1 MSLESKA
8 RVCVPV
14 CARRADEL
22 SDAVARASALADLIE
37 LRLDC
42 IDDGQLEEALARLA
56 AIVTK
61 TPRPFII
68 TNRPSAQGGR
78 RDLDEA
84 ERVEFWRGV
93 SERLRACDARVYAD
107 VELDL
112 LESTHAEALREILE
126 GFTLICSQHD
136 FRQTPSDLGALY
148 ERMTRTGARV
158 LKIASQA
165 EEITDCVSV
174 LGLAERAR
182 REGLEMI
189 AVSMGEAGLLT
200 RVLAPAFGAALTYGS
215 LEQGRETAPGQLTA
229 RELRELYRVHK
240 LDGETMVM
248 GLVGSPVS
256 HSLSPHMHNAAFD
269 ARDLNAVYIP
279 FEVSNT
285 SAFVRRMARPQTR
298 ELRWNLRGF
307 SVTAPHKSAV
317 IEHLDWV
324 EPLAKEIGAVN
335 TVVVEG
341 AELRGY
347 NTDARAA
354 LAPLEGLLDLNGARV
369 AVIGAG
375 GAARS
380 LLWGLRSRGARTTVV
395 ARNTER
401 ARATAES
408 FGADISR
415 SEEASFEGFDLVVN
429 ATPLGT
435 RGALEGETPAVA
447 EQLRGARLAYDLV
460 YNPARTRFIKEA
472 HAANCETLGGL
483 PMLVAQA
490 AAQFELWTD
499 ERAPLDIMRA
509 AAERQLSEGK
519 PSRAATDESGR
530 EVSRDN

>member
-1 MSLESKA
+1 MSSESQA

-14 CARRADEL
+14 CVKRADEL
-22 SDAVARASALADLIE
+22 SDAVARASSLADLIE

-42 IDDGQLEEALARLA
+42 LEDGQLEVALARLN

-61 TPRPFII
+61 TRLPFII
-68 TNRPSAQGGR
+68 TNRPSGQGGR
-78 RDLDEA
+78 RSLDA
-84 ERVEFWRGV
+84 SERMKFWRGV
-93 SERLRACDARVYAD
+93 SELLRETDARIYAD

-112 LESTHAEALREILE
+112 LESPHAETLRGLLE

-136 FRQTPSDLGALY
+136 FRQTPADIGALY
-148 ERMTRTGARV
+148 ERMARTGARV
-158 LKIASQA
+158 LKIAARA
-165 EEITDCVSV
+165 EEITDCAPL
-174 LGLAERAR
+174 LGLLERAR
-182 REGLEMI
+182 RDGLEMI

-200 RVLAPAFGAALTYGS
+200 RVLAPAFGASLTYGS
-215 LEQGRETAPGQLTA
+215 LELGRETAPGQLTA

-240 LDGETMVM
+240 LNSETIVT
-248 GLVGSPVS
+248 GLVGTPVA
-256 HSLSPHMHNAAFD
+256 HSLSPHMHNTAFA

-285 SAFVRRMARPQTR
+285 SAFMRRMARTRTR
-298 ELRWNLRGF
+298 ELEWNLRGF

-317 IEHLDWV
+317 IEHLDWI
-324 EPLAKEIGAVN
+324 EPLAVEIGAVN

-341 AELRGY
+341 SELRGY

-354 LAPLEGLLDLNGARV
+354 LAPLEGLLELNGARV

-375 GAARS
+375 GAARA
-380 LLWGLRSRGARTTVV
+380 LLWGLRSRGARATVF

-415 SEEASFEGFDLVVN
+415 SEGASFAGFDLVVN

-435 RGALEGETPAVA
+435 RGALEGETPALA
-447 EQLRGARLAYDLV
+447 EQLHGARFAYDLV
-460 YNPARTRFIKEA
+460 YNPARTRFINEA
-472 HAANCETLGGL
+472 QAAGCETLGGL

-490 AAQFELWTD
+490 AAQFELWTG
-499 ERAPLDIMRA
+499 EPAPVEVMRA
-509 AAERQLSEGK
+509 AAEKQLS
-519 PSRAATDESGR
+519 
-530 EVSRDN
+530 DNL